1 MKVLYLPVGCP
12 REEGRRMFLLAPFS
26 YWSNEMS
33 ALPSCNVS
41 FSRTSRLYA
50 TLPFQQ
56 PLGELGPKMA
66 SEWTGASSTSTCLLH
81 PAALGP
87 GWVRSRAPVWSLST
101 SRGVWCISDHRKRT
115 GWERCCH
122 VKPTSNIRVWQ
133 PLPEQLLQPCRWNSE
148 MTGPPS

>member
-1 MKVLYLPVGCP
+1 
-12 REEGRRMFLLAPFS
+12 MFLLAPFS

-66 SEWTGASSTSTCLLH
+66 SEWTGASIHMSAASCSLGSWLGEVQGSCVVTEHIPWCLVH
-81 PAALGP
+81 
-87 GWVRSRAPVWSLST
+87 
-101 SRGVWCISDHRKRT
+101 
-115 GWERCCH
+115 
-122 VKPTSNIRVWQ
+122 Q
-133 PLPEQLLQPCRWNSE
+133 
-148 MTGPPS
+148 